1 MYPNKGGVV
10 RRRRWLNQ
18 LRQLGVFNLSRKK
31 IYILGGLVFFF
42 TFVAGRSGFYAQI
55 RLWKQGRDLRENIL
69 LEQQKRKWLK
79 EQVESL
85 SNDRQRIALEGR
97 KVAGLGQKD
106 EIIVQI
112 QP

>member
-1 MYPNKGGVV
+1 MYPYKGGVV
-10 RRRRWLNQ
+10 RRGGWQSQ
-18 LRQLGVFNLSRKK
+18 LRQLGILKLSRKK
-31 IYILGGLVFFF
+31 IYILSGLVFFY
-42 TFVAGRSGFYAQI
+42 TFVAGRSGFYAQV
-55 RLWKQGRDLRENIL
+55 RLWKQGRDLSDNIL

-106 EIIVQI
+106 EIIIQI